1 MEARNRLG
9 IGKKQPFAKLG
20 AMPCYDPTCEGEIYG
35 DWSNP
40 PGCHQPFLASSYVHI
55 TSSGVAKWKKPG
67 LENSRHTTE
76 VVAIN
81 KQGLWPVLSGA
92 NMTTRDDKWT
102 GYFVGHQGRP
112 GVVVAELNGNGE
124 MSNISCMEQ
133 GRYARLGSCG
143 LRNTKGLV

>member
-1 MEARNRLG
+1 MGTGATLLVATSLSWHQHTTYLILSCKMEKTRAG
-9 IGKKQPFAKLG
+9 
-20 AMPCYDPTCEGEIYG
+20 
-35 DWSNP
+35 
-40 PGCHQPFLASSYVHI
+40 
-55 TSSGVAKWKKPG
+55 
-67 LENSRHTTE
+67 NSRHTTE

-124 MSNISCMEQ
+124 MSSIH
-133 GRYARLGSCG
+133 G
-143 LRNTKGLV
+143 